1 VLTRLQISFVPS
13 VLRTEAKAAFLLVV
27 VILVF
32 AGGCKRLRHETHE
45 TVYVAARQMYLHDRV
60 AAVSN
65 RVGQVT
71 NGQQLEVL
79 EHGRRFLK
87 VKTDKNE
94 VGWIEQRAVIDSESY
109 DAFAKLATQHK
120 DDPVVATG
128 SLRDDIYLHIS
139 PGRNTDRFYLLPE
152 NGKVQ
157 LLVRASVP
165 KTASTAPAEP
175 AKHPAPGTAT
185 SGKAPLSGQAKQTAA
200 TQTAAAPPAPDAGEA
215 ASDEPESPPV
225 PMEDWWLVRDNQG
238 HAGWLLAG
246 RVDVDVP
253 DEIGQYAE
261 GQRIVGAYILTRVT
275 DAQANVP
282 NNQVPEYVTALSPPK
297 SGLPFDF
304 DQIRVFTWS
313 LKRHRYETAFRIRPI
328 QGYLPVRVSTQ
339 PSPTGTEPVFSFQI
353 SSTPNVAID
362 PNTGISRPLNPRT
375 ISYAMRDTQV
385 RRIGPDMAPIPT
397 THLPGEKQKP
407 GKTGKKKGR

>member
-1 VLTRLQISFVPS
+1 VQRQLQTHLVFS
-13 VLRTEAKAAFLLVV
+13 VARTKAKPAFLL
-27 VILVF
+27 ILAVL
-32 AGGCKRLRHETHE
+32 ALACGCKRLRQEKHEY
-45 TVYVAARQMYLHDRV
+45 VYVSARQMYLHDRV

-71 NGQQLEVL
+71 NGQRLEVQ

-87 VKTDKNE
+87 VKTDKDE
-94 VGWIEQRAVIDSESY
+94 VGWIEQRAVIDSDSY
-109 DAFAKLATQHK
+109 DAFAKLAVQHK

-128 SLRDDIYLHIS
+128 SLRDDIYLHVS

-157 LLVRASVP
+157 MLMRASVP
-165 KTASTAPAEP
+165 KTASNAPAEP
-175 AKHPAPGTAT
+175 GKRPATSTPAPTKAGGTAKQDATLPAKT
-185 SGKAPLSGQAKQTAA
+185 SSAVDAEEPA
-200 TQTAAAPPAPDAGEA
+200 T
-215 ASDEPESPPV
+215 DEPETPPV

-238 HAGWLLAG
+238 HTGWLLAG
-246 RVDVDVP
+246 RIDVDVP

-261 GQRIVGAYILTRVT
+261 GQRIVGAYVLARVN
-275 DAQANVP
+275 DPQANVP

-313 LKRHRYETAFRIRPI
+313 LKRHRYETAFRIHPI

-353 SSTPNVAID
+353 SSSPNVSID
-362 PNTGISRPLNPRT
+362 PNTGIARPLNPRT
-375 ISYAMRDTQV
+375 ITYAMRDTQV
-385 RRIGPDMAPIPT
+385 RRIGPDLAPIPA
-397 THLPGEKQKP
+397 THLPGERPKS
-407 GKTGKKKGR
+407 GKTAKPGKKKGR